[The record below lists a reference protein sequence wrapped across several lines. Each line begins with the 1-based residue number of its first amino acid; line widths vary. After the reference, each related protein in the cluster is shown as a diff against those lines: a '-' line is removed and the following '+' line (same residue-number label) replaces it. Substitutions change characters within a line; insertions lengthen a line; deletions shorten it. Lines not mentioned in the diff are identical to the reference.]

1 MTSRVLCRAD
11 RLLASSE
18 DIGPVLGLDTAGPIA
33 ALALVSNGKV
43 LAERAHPA
51 VSHGAELP
59 AAVEKLLDRGGTRLS
74 ALVGIA
80 VGTGPGSFTGLRV
93 GLSYAK
99 GLAMALGCPVVG
111 VPTFDAVAVAAF
123 GEHGVFSAEAS
134 LVCPVVDARKG
145 EVYAGLYGLNA
156 EEVEKQSEPLVMTL
170 GNLVKAVSGAAVMF
184 VGDAKAREAFALAS
198 ENGFQN
204 IVLSDTALET
214 RGRCV
219 AAIGAERLS
228 RGEADSPATLEPLY
242 VRASEIT
249 FKHKAVRTAAIAEE
263 TLWSREKKN
272 SSGSI

>member
-11 RLLASSE
+11 KLVALSGS
-18 DIGPVLGLDTAGPIA
+18 IGPVLGLDTAGPIA
-33 ALALVSNGKV
+33 ALAVVSHGKV
-43 LAERAHPA
+43 LAEGAHPA

-59 AAVEKLLDRGGTRLS
+59 RAVEALLARAGIRLS
-74 ALVGIA
+74 ALAGIA
-80 VGTGPGSFTGLRV
+80 VGIGPGSFTGLRV

-99 GLAMALGCPVVG
+99 GLAMALGCPVAG

-123 GEHGVFSAEAS
+123 EEHGASNAAAS
-134 LVCPVVDARKG
+134 LVCTVSDARKG
-145 EVYAGLYGLNA
+145 EVYAGFYGLKA
-156 EEVEKQSEPLVMTL
+156 EGVEKQSEPLVMTL

-184 VGDAKAREAFALAS
+184 VGDGKAREAFALAS

-204 IVLSDTALET
+204 IVLSDAALET

-219 AAIGAERLS
+219 AALGAERLA

-249 FKHKAVRTAAIAEE
+249 FKHKAARTAAIAEE